1 MESNYALINASS
13 GLVRSMTSSKNG
25 VIKESLTAQI
35 AASLYY
41 QSQVMANL
49 MNNKAVA
56 SKFQRLMF
64 DAVQEDFAMFVDAQA
79 RSNPKQLHHVYEW
92 QKVGN
97 NSARLFKLNKLQSQG
112 LMLSLNYSFLPSKSK
127 VPNKNKKT
135 YIFSNKATVMENART
150 VIISPKNA
158 DRLVFEASGGYTVFM
173 PKGKSVTVK
182 NPGGHA
188 VKKSFE
194 MTYSRYFKGPLVNAA
209 IKNSGVNRIL
219 ANDIVKSL
227 KLPGQIKK
235 VKYTFSPNS
244 LKAEAEARVTE
255 VFLGGI
261 NA

>member
-1 MESNYALINASS
+1 
-13 GLVRSMTSSKNG
+13 MTSTKAG

-41 QSQVMANL
+41 QSQVMINL
-49 MNNKAVA
+49 MNNKTVA

-64 DAVQEDFAMFVDAQA
+64 NAIEQDFGMFIDSQA

-92 QKVGN
+92 KKVG
-97 NSARLFKLNKLQSQG
+97 SDTARLFKLNKLNSQG
-112 LMLSLNYSFLPSKSK
+112 LMLSLDYSFLPSKSK
-127 VPNKNKKT
+127 VPNSNRKT
-135 YIFSNKATVMENART
+135 YIFTDKANVMENART

-158 DRLVFEASGGYTVFM
+158 TRLVFQASGGYTVFM

-182 NPGGHA
+182 NPGGYA

-194 MTYSRYFKGPLVNAA
+194 LAYQRYFKGQLVNSA

-227 KLPGQIKK
+227 RLPGQIKK
-235 VKYTFSPNS
+235 VKYTFVPNA
-244 LKAEAEARVTE
+244 LKAEAQSRVTQAFSE
-255 VFLGGI
+255 GLNG
-261 NA
+261 